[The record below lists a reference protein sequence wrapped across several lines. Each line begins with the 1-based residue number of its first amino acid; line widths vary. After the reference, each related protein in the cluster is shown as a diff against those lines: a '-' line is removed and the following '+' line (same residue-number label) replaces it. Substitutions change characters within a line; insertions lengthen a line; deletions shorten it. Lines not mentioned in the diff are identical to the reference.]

1 VCFANFLEL
10 SLNLL
15 DGLVFKVLN
24 FLQGVLYN
32 TEGLRV
38 DFGSREQLVD
48 LCIFGLQ
55 GLLDGL
61 QLLFENQV
69 TQAGLLLKLIDG
81 LVEGLE
87 ELVLL
92 LFKVL
97 VLLEADFE
105 LPLDV
110 LEFSIMPHDCFLCPS
125 Q

>member
-1 VCFANFLEL
+1 MCLADFLEL
-10 SLNLL
+10 SLYLL
-15 DGLVFKVLN
+15 DSLVFKVLH
-24 FLQGVLYN
+24 FLQCVLDD

-48 LCIFGLQ
+48 LRILGLQ

-61 QLLFENQV
+61 QLLLENQV
-69 TQAGLLLKLIDG
+69 TQAGLLLKLIDC

-87 ELVLL
+87 ELVLF
-92 LFKVL
+92 LFEVL
-97 VLLEADFE
+97 VLLETDFE

-110 LEFSIMPHDCFLCPS
+110 LEFAIMPHDCFLCPS

>member
-1 VCFANFLEL
+1 VCLANFLEL

-15 DGLVFKVLN
+15 DSLVFKVLD
-24 FLQGVLYN
+24 FLQGILN
-32 TEGLRV
+32 DTEGLRV
-38 DFGSREQLVD
+38 DLCSREQLVD
-48 LCIFGLQ
+48 LCILGLQ

-61 QLLFENQV
+61 QLLLENQV

-92 LFKVL
+92 LFEVL
-97 VLLEADFE
+97 VLLEAYFE

-110 LEFSIMPHDCFLCPS
+110 LEFAIMPHDCFLCPS